1 MFEDIVLLRHCM
13 LIPTL
18 RCTRFDKQR
27 EKAESVGTA
36 TQAKLFSKRLD
47 QRTIKKGGIRFISY
61 GKTTTGIY

>member
-13 LIPTL
+13 LMPTL

-36 TQAKLFSKRLD
+36 TQAKLFSAEFDSLVTEKQLR
-47 QRTIKKGGIRFISY
+47 GSY
-61 GKTTTGIY
+61 